1 MEHPFPYTDG
11 YKRYHTLDYHL
22 RRKFRSKVFKVSL
35 NAGFTCPNRDGS
47 KGRGG
52 CTYCSADG
60 SGDFAGNPADSV
72 LSQFSDV
79 RDMLLKK
86 WPDALYIPYFQAY
99 TNTYAPVSVLR
110 ERFEPV
116 LHEDKVVG
124 LSLATRADCLEE
136 DAIEYL
142 AQLNERTY
150 LIVELGLQTIF
161 DETAAKINR
170 CHDYAAFL
178 KGYQKLKCRGIRT
191 CVHIINGLPGESRE
205 MMLETAK
212 AVASLGVHS
221 VKIHLLHILA
231 GTPIAADYLAG
242 QVKLP
247 SLEEYVRIVCD
258 QLELLPPEVVIQRL
272 TGDGDREKLL
282 APLWSLKKLVVMN
295 EIDKELKRRNS
306 WQGKYQTAVR

>member
-1 MEHPFPYTDG
+1 MEHPFPFSDN

-22 RRKFRSKVFKVSL
+22 KQKFRSKVFKVSL

-47 KGRGG
+47 KGLGG

-60 SGDFAGNPADSV
+60 SGDFAGNPADSI
-72 LSQFSDV
+72 LAQFAAV

-86 WPDALYIPYFQAY
+86 WPTACYIPYFQAY
-99 TNTYAPVSVLR
+99 TNTYAPVAVLR

-116 LHEDKVVG
+116 LEQDKVVG

-136 DAIEYL
+136 DVLDYL
-142 AQLNERTY
+142 TDLNQRTY

-178 KGYQKLKCRGIRT
+178 EGYQRLQARGIRS
-191 CVHIINGLPGESRE
+191 CVHIINGLPGETPE
-205 MMLETAK
+205 MMRETARVLAALK
-212 AVASLGVHS
+212 PHS
-221 VKIHLLHILA
+221 IKIHLLHILK

-242 QVKLP
+242 AFNLP
-247 SLEEYVRIVCD
+247 SLEEYVSIVCD
-258 QLELLPPEVVIQRL
+258 QLELLPPEVVIQRI
-272 TGDGDREKLL
+272 TGDGDREKLI

-306 WQGKYQTAVR
+306 WQGKRFK